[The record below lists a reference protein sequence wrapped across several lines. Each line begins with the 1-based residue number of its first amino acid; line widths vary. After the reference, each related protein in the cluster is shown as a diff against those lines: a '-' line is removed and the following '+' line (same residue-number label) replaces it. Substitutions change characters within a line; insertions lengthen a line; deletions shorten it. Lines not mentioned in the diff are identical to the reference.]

1 MIKEI
6 SNAKEFDEEL
16 KNGRVVVD
24 FYAVWCGPCKMLA
37 PVVEK
42 VVEENPEITL
52 LRVNVDENE
61 ELSSRYNIVSIPT
74 LLYFKDGK
82 MINGNVGYIGESEVK
97 KLLELA

>member
-82 MINGNVGYIGESEVK
+82 MMNGNVGYIGESEVK

>member
-42 VVEENPEITL
+42 VVEENSEITL